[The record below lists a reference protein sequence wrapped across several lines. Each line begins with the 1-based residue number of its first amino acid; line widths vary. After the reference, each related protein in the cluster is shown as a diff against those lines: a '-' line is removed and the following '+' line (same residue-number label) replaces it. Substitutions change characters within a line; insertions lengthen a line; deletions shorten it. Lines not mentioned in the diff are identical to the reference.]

1 MKSGVPFLSAAP
13 FARLVVGAL
22 LFAGAGRAAEAPA
35 NDAGRPGEAPA
46 GAAILQQLRSFATT
60 GRVLHLGAH
69 PDDENTQ
76 LIAWLSRGRGYQAA
90 YLSIT
95 RGDGGQNEL
104 GPEFDEKLGV
114 ARTQELLAARRVDG
128 GRQFFTRAIDFGY
141 SKSPEETLRFW
152 DNQAVLSDV
161 VRVIR
166 TFRPDVII
174 TRFPIPPGSGGHG
187 HHTASAI
194 LAVEAFKLAGDP
206 NAFPDQL
213 REGLAPWQPKRVF
226 WNTFSW
232 NNAPLPLSGPVVK
245 EDIGGKD
252 PVTGESFGT
261 IANQSRGMHKTQGL
275 GFFSNRTADGPRPE
289 SFLLLAGD
297 APANDIMEGVDTTWS
312 RVPGGAEIG
321 AMAGDLI
328 AHFKPDNPAAC
339 VPTVLALREKL
350 NKLPD
355 DPLVTDKRR
364 QLDRI
369 LRACLGL
376 TVESTL
382 PSAEVVPGE
391 TLALHHTATVSSAAS
406 VRWTAV
412 RYPTL
417 KSQIAIGANLVGGQP
432 ATRDTSQT
440 LPTGTPPSQPYWLR
454 EPGSAGV
461 FRVDDPSLIGRPENP
476 PVLPVEYVF
485 EVGGQTLVV
494 ADEPVQLVAGA
505 SEAQARRRLAVIP
518 PVSLGFDAGVEI
530 FSPAAGKPVVVEVT
544 AARAN
549 SSGTLRLETPAGW
562 QVAPAA
568 QPFQLARVGDKT
580 RLSFSVTAPA
590 HTGSAVFSAVADVGG
605 VRCATERELI
615 NYAHIPLQLL
625 QPPARLKAVSL
636 DLAVRAH
643 RVGYLPGAGDSLAE
657 NLAQMGCE
665 VTTLTGA
672 DLTPEKLR
680 GLDAVVLGVRA
691 FNIRTDLAANLPGL
705 FAWVESGG
713 TVVVQYN
720 RPQRDKDLGPLGPY
734 PLSIAGDA
742 PQQRVTD
749 ENTPVTFLAPDHPA
763 LNTPNKITAAD
774 FEGWV
779 QERGTY
785 FPSSW
790 DETHYT
796 AVFAMNDPGEA
807 PLKGSLLVARHGQ
820 GCFVYTG
827 LAFFR
832 QLPAGVPGAWRLF
845 ANLISLGK

>member
-1 MKSGVPFLSAAP
+1 MRSKALFP
-13 FARLVVGAL
+13 FATRSARLLAGL
-22 LFAGAGRAAEAPA
+22 LTLAGTLRA
-35 NDAGRPGEAPA
+35 GEAPA
-46 GAAILQQLRSFATT
+46 PPGAAILQQLHRFATT
-60 GRVLHLGAH
+60 GRVLHIGAH

-76 LIAWLSRGRGYQAA
+76 LIAWLSRGRGYRAA

-152 DNQAVLSDV
+152 DNNAVLSDV

-206 NAFPDQL
+206 SAFPEQL
-213 REGLAPWQPKRVF
+213 RQGLAPWQPKRVL

-232 NNAPLPLSGPVVK
+232 NNAPLPLSGPIVK
-245 EDIGGKD
+245 EDIGGSD

-275 GFFSNRTADGPRPE
+275 GFFSGRTADGPRPE

-297 APANDIMEGVDTTWS
+297 APADDIMDGIDTTWN

-321 AMAGDLI
+321 AMAGDLV
-328 AHFKPDNPAAC
+328 AHFKADDPAAS
-339 VPTVLALREKL
+339 VPALLKLREKL
-350 NKLPD
+350 NALAD
-355 DPLVTDKRR
+355 DSIVAEKRR
-364 QLDRI
+364 QLDR
-369 LRACLGL
+369 LLQACLGL
-376 TVESTL
+376 AVETTV

-391 TLALHHTATVSSAAS
+391 TLALHHVATVNSTAS
-406 VRWTAV
+406 VRWKAV

-417 KSQIAIGANLVGGQP
+417 KSEIAIGSNLPSGQP
-432 ATRDTSQT
+432 AARDSAHP
-440 LPTGTPPSQPYWLR
+440 LPANTPPSQPYWLR

-461 FRVDDPSLIGRPENP
+461 FRVDDPSLVGRPENP
-476 PVLPVEYVF
+476 PVFPIEHVF
-485 EVGGQTLVV
+485 EIAGQTLVI
-494 ADEPVQLVAGA
+494 ADEPVQRVASA
-505 SEAQARRRLAVIP
+505 SEVQARRRLAVIP
-518 PVSLGFDAGVEI
+518 PVSLGFAAGVEV
-530 FSPAAGKPVVVEVT
+530 FTPGAAKPVVVEVT

-549 SSGTLRLETPAGW
+549 SSGTLRLDTPAGW
-562 QVAPAA
+562 QVVPAA
-568 QPFQLARVGDKT
+568 QPFQLTQAGDKT
-580 RLSFSVTAPA
+580 RLTFNVTAPA
-590 HTGSAVFSAVADVGG
+590 QADSAIFSAIADVGG

-615 NYAHIPLQLL
+615 NYAHLPLQLL
-625 QPPARLKAVSL
+625 QPPARLKTVSL
-636 DLAVRAH
+636 DLTVRAR

-657 NLAQMGCE
+657 NLRQLGCE

-691 FNIRTDLAANLPGL
+691 FNVRTDLAANLPGL
-705 FAWVESGG
+705 LAWVEAGG
-713 TVVVQYN
+713 TVIVQYN
-720 RPQRDKDLGPLGPY
+720 RPPRDQDLGPLGPY

-742 PQQRVTD
+742 PRQRVTD
-749 ENTPVTFLAPDHPA
+749 ENAPVTFLAPDHPA
-763 LNTPNKITAAD
+763 LNAPNKITAAD
-774 FEGWV
+774 FKGWV

-790 DETHYT
+790 DEARYT
-796 AVFAMNDPGEA
+796 AVLAMNDPGEA

-820 GCFVYTG
+820 GYFVYTG

-845 ANLISLGK
+845 ANLVSLGK